1 MQALVSKT
9 FVFAAAAG
17 CSLKSG
23 NRKLVDGCCC
33 TYQTPLFEFSDS
45 SRQNIHR
52 LKHSR
57 RKQYSRMPQPTHRPS
72 KDSGRMPCSAGGG
85 ALMTLNV
92 SARIN
97 RPLSVGSQCSR
108 RFRVRSSVLACVLLD
123 RKVYLTDARTHR
135 DRYTQISGRRQRRRV
150 YARFIVTARVVY
162 STLHSA
168 RTTHTHA
175 RPALCTR
182 ALERVCWEPNSVSS
196 LCTLRLVLRR
206 GPGFHL
212 QRVYLWHLLR

>member
-1 MQALVSKT
+1 MSCVTFPAMKRRIPQIPRMCFTDSTDSTYSCTPRPALPRQTRCSRFCGLSCLLRVLKRPVQALVSKT

-97 RPLSVGSQCSR
+97 RPLSVLSTLPRAFFCSL
-108 RFRVRSSVLACVLLD
+108 VCVLLD
-123 RKVYLTDARTHR
+123 RKVHR
-135 DRYTQISGRRQRRRV
+135 
-150 YARFIVTARVVY
+150 
-162 STLHSA
+162 
-168 RTTHTHA
+168 
-175 RPALCTR
+175 
-182 ALERVCWEPNSVSS
+182 
-196 LCTLRLVLRR
+196 
-206 GPGFHL
+206 
-212 QRVYLWHLLR
+212 